1 MLSVF
6 QGNPMTKITYY
17 DREKAAPR
25 VVFHGVEFE
34 HKDPVEVDEIKQARL
49 IRLADANPF
58 FEVTEKGDS
67 EPNKAYGRGVDAA
80 GAGKERSVPPA
91 YRGKADANHWLAGFD
106 DKARELEEIEAAK
119 KAAELNEKSAA

>member
-1 MLSVF
+1 V
-6 QGNPMTKITYY
+6 PKITYY

-34 HKDPVEVDEIKQARL
+34 HKDPVEVDELKHATL

-67 EPNKAYGRGVDAA
+67 EPNKAYGRGAQAA
-80 GAGKERSVPPA
+80 ASGMQRSVPQG
-91 YRGKADANHWLAGFD
+91 YRGKPDGQHWLADAWPSRSRPPAIRAGSPL
-106 DKARELEEIEAAK
+106 RR
-119 KAAELNEKSAA
+119 